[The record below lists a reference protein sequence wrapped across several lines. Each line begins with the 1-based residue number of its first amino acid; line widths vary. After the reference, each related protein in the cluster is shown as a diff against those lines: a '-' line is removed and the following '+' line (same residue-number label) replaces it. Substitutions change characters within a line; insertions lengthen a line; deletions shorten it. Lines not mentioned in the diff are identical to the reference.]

1 MSYDNY
7 LDLIMDEYNKICK
20 EHPYMS
26 IHEKGQLHRELSQKY
41 VSPRPESPY
50 LINNKIL
57 EYISSLEK
65 EFNVIDEKVIL
76 YNLGIIES
84 YPNMSRYQLSLT
96 KKALAECY
104 EKYDFLGSALHFYE
118 SGLNDNKNL
127 PVKRKISSL
136 RKLNRE
142 QLKWS
147 IDPNTVLES
156 PVDLYVQ
163 EDELNR
169 SLCASRITE
178 EYDPAFEEYIEEELN
193 KLGSPYKEEFFRF
206 RELRDFEKDYFLSY
220 PKWVELTLDSFRES
234 KAYQESKEK
243 EST

>member
-7 LDLIMDEYNKICK
+7 IDLIMDEYNKICK
-20 EHPYMS
+20 AHPNMS
-26 IHEKGQLHRELSQKY
+26 IHEAGQLYRELSQKY
-41 VSPRPESPY
+41 IPPRPESPY

-65 EFNVIDEKVIL
+65 EFNEIDERVIL
-76 YNLGIIES
+76 YNLGVIES

-104 EKYDFLGSALHFYE
+104 EKYEFLGSALYFYE

-136 RKLNRE
+136 RKLEHE
-142 QLKWS
+142 QLQWS

-156 PVDLYVQ
+156 PVDLYAQ

-178 EYDPAFEEYIEEELN
+178 EYDPTFEEYVEKELN

-206 RELRDFEKDYFLSY
+206 RELRDFEKDYSLSY
-220 PKWVELTLDSFRES
+220 TKWVELTLDSFRES
-234 KAYQESKEK
+234 KSYHERKEK
-243 EST
+243 GST